1 MKFWRETLNI
11 VYRQTLQVGRKN
23 WEVNIIMFVVSQIS
37 CVKYVKYKLILTLK
51 TTLQYLIIV
60 TFLRGCN
67 ELEMKNFGRI
77 L

>member
-1 MKFWRETLNI
+1 MKFWREILNI
-11 VYRQTLQVGRKN
+11 VYKQTLQVGRKN

-67 ELEMKNFGRI
+67 LS
-77 L
+77 